1 MNGEASARSAQE
13 NAPGLVPS
21 AANFD
26 IVARIY
32 CWAEYLAL
40 GPLLKRTREE
50 FLPELND
57 VHHALLL
64 GDGDGRFA
72 RALLRKAAAAH
83 VYAVDSSAVMLR
95 LTHARCAR
103 DGVAGRLTLEH
114 ASVLAAVAHP
124 HCDLIATHFLL
135 DCLTQGEVEAL
146 AARLARQ
153 VSARA
158 RWVISEFGLP
168 HGWLRA
174 RAARIYIRLLYF
186 GFRILTGL
194 RTDRLPD
201 HAAALEAAGFMRLQR
216 VERMG
221 GFLYSEMWERVPDF
235 PSSNA
240 PATQRQSLI

>member
-1 MNGEASARSAQE
+1 MSGAAFARSAQE
-13 NAPGLVPS
+13 NGPGLVSS

-26 IVARIY
+26 PVARIY
-32 CWAEYLAL
+32 RWAEYLAL

-50 FLPELND
+50 FLPQLND
-57 VHHALLL
+57 VRHALLL

-72 RALLRKAAAAH
+72 RALLTKAAAAH
-83 VYAVDSSAVMLR
+83 AYAVDSSAAMLC

-103 DGVAGRLTLEH
+103 GGVADRLTVEH
-114 ASVLAAVAHP
+114 ASVLAAVAQP

-135 DCLTQGEVEAL
+135 DCLTQEEVEAL
-146 AARLARQ
+146 AAQLAQQ
-153 VSARA
+153 VSPRC

-168 HGWLRA
+168 HGRLRA
-174 RAARIYIRLLYF
+174 LAAGIYIRLLYF

-201 HAAALEAAGFMRLQR
+201 HAAALEAAGFKRLQR
-216 VERMG
+216 VERLG

-235 PSSNA
+235 LSSNT